1 MEKQT
6 VKDCFV
12 VVVVLIVTSY
22 YKGFVVCVLIAV
34 ESLLDI
40 LVWFLYVDSSRS
52 NIVGDTR
59 DYINM

>member
-1 MEKQT
+1 M
-6 VKDCFV
+6 KDCFV

-40 LVWFLYVDSSRS
+40 LVWFLYVDSSGS

>member
-40 LVWFLYVDSSRS
+40 LVWFLYVDSSGS